1 MEPAG
6 EMKRQGIAKA
16 GLAEHMNTRPAQI
29 DRILKTRGDVA
40 IGTLQRAAAR
50 VGRALRLELV

>member
-1 MEPAG
+1 
-6 EMKRQGIAKA
+6 MKRQGIAKA